1 MPDSKLQ
8 SPQAPQLNGSH
19 KDTFSTSHNF
29 PNANRANPVKQ
40 IIQNTPASYSSAE
53 SNEDIDRFLQ
63 AAESIVLVSFP
74 RSGSHWLRMMM
85 ELYFDRPTLTRSFYK
100 HNNKDY
106 LLLHDHDMDFTL
118 ERQNV
123 IYLYRNPTDTIFSQL
138 NYYQEDEN
146 DLARISFWVE
156 QYGKHLSKWLFDE
169 NSSRHKLILNY
180 EELQREPLT
189 QLQKLAEFYHVP
201 FDSVRAQECV
211 DSVSKKTVRQ
221 KTEWHNAQVQNVA
234 LDYAQRRDVF
244 REKYGD
250 LIHQFLREQK
260 PQLKPT
266 LDPFNAQPQV
276 ATLDHKIAGNP
287 SKIVGL
293 VAGRNESNFIE
304 QTLRALAVFT
314 DAIVFYDDASTD
326 NTVEIVQSLASTCN
340 IEKIIRNH
348 EWRYNEH
355 NYRSRLLQAGREIG
369 GTHFIAL
376 DADEMFTA
384 NLLAGDQ
391 LRNLILSLK
400 PQEQIALAWIQLWRN
415 TKQYRFDSS
424 VWSNNYKAFI
434 FCDDGATQY
443 DDIKFHLGRTP
454 NNNWTTKTVSGYEYG
469 VLHFQF
475 VNWRNLLVKQA
486 WYRCLE
492 RVYQPQKSI
501 SEINTLY
508 APSKDES
515 NLGLKPAPA
524 KWFEGYTFF
533 EPAIFNQPENW
544 REAQVLSWFEQYGRD
559 FFAGLDIWD
568 VDWGTGVNVSPQ
580 IAQSSGDNQP
590 VVSAIVSTYNSE
602 QFIRGCLENLE
613 AQTIADRLE
622 IVVIDS
628 GSEQNEKAIVEE
640 FQQRYDNI
648 VYIRTEERE
657 TVYAAW
663 NRGIN
668 VARGKYITNANTDD
682 RHRSDAFERM
692 VEVLDKQPD
701 IALVYADQLITET
714 PNEKFSK
721 TKAARRW
728 NWPEY
733 SYREL
738 ETQCIVGPQPMW
750 RKKLHQ
756 KYGGFD
762 PSFFSAGDYEF
773 WLRIGKNEQFYR
785 IPDVLGLYYQNPDG
799 VENSSSKSKSEF
811 ETIRQAYDLNGPR
824 HFTYPVPVSHDELV
838 ALQNRSFRVQNYDKL
853 ISVVIPYYNR
863 PEILA
868 QCLNALK
875 TQTLPQEKFE
885 VICVNDGS
893 PDSEIKLVCERAFE
907 DLPGLYLEHTENQGR
922 GQARNTGL
930 RQARGKYILFLD
942 SDILPDSNLLEEHL
956 LAHQQYP
963 GKKLAVLSRIVLPPE
978 LLQHNILARAIDET
992 TLVLAYATMVAGEL
1006 YNYMHFYTGCIS
1018 IPRQAYEIVGE
1029 FDETYKTYGVEDT
1042 EYGYRLEQAG
1052 YKILYHPAACSV
1064 HVDLPPSI
1072 DKFCRRQRLV
1082 AANFAHF
1089 FATHP
1094 ETLHQP
1100 SWQEMYPINQQA
1112 LQAHLAQYESGLDRV
1127 LTEAKKL
1134 ETFDLK
1140 LIANDPTTSEK
1151 LITAA
1156 RDLLIYLHRYYWYSG
1171 LLDGLQQYGID
1182 SFAEFERIRVQTQI
1196 KISVIIPTYNRS
1208 EILLKCLGALSRQ
1221 TLPADQFEVLVCD
1234 DGSTDQTR
1242 AIVENHSSSYALT
1255 YIWQQN
1261 SGPAAARNKGVRAAR
1276 GEYILFINDD
1286 TILAPGALAAHLQA
1300 HREKGQQKMAVL
1312 GTFVYVPAA
1321 QRSPF
1326 VYFLEQTDI
1335 VFAYPMM
1342 QPGQFYNY
1350 RFFWTCNLSL
1360 KRQALLDVGLFDED
1374 FVEPMV
1380 EDTELGYRLEKLG
1393 YAVLYHPA
1401 AQAHHDHTMN
1411 IHSFIRRQ
1419 EMSGR
1424 NVIKLFQKHP
1434 ELLPREKQ
1442 LFGFD
1447 NLAEPTL
1454 EKFRHYLQQHEPV
1467 VPELIKKFDEME
1479 QFNVDQLKTV
1489 VSANNGKS
1497 VTAADEFVEIM
1508 KTGIWPIHFTS
1519 FYRGILQAT
1528 AHNGHAPAQ
1537 QYSTGRPQPE
1547 PAVPLK
1553 ILFVMY
1559 GWADDGGG
1567 TMLPR
1572 QMATSLAQKGHQVAV
1587 VYAAA
1592 RPANGQPAYHVEEHW
1607 EKGVHL
1613 FGIYNRQSLFL
1624 NVENPDRESD
1634 DPQARQIVLQ
1644 IIQRFQPDVVHYHNL
1659 LGLSMGIAADVAH
1672 MGLPSLYTSHNYWP
1686 LCPRLY
1692 LFQQDL
1698 ALCGGPSADG
1708 GKCAACLGQPE
1719 QQPAY
1724 ARRVAAGRQMLNRH
1738 VDRHLAIS
1746 TRARQLFVENG
1757 IEAGR
1762 IHVLHQS
1769 TQMIDQI
1776 WAQVGRPRSPLPA
1789 LNRPL
1794 RVGFLGSLLP
1804 HKGVHVLVDA
1814 LQSFTKTEVEAHIF
1828 GAGPDNY
1835 IQTLKSLDKKRLVK
1849 FHGAYQPEQL
1859 AQILSQVDVSV
1870 IPSIWEEGA
1879 GLVVVEALA
1888 ARVPV
1893 IGSRSGG
1900 IPDFIRPDHN
1910 GFLFNPGDAGDL
1922 AAQLRQFLAD
1932 PGLLGRLQAQINPP
1946 QTFDAFLD
1954 KLLGHYRQVIQAQ
1967 LEGSR
1972 KDLPLNTNEQ
1982 PLNRI
1987 RFDQNLG
1994 HGFSNRVAGGKLPQP
2009 LPQPLYL
2016 NLGCGNDVRPGFV
2029 NIDLFSDDPGV
2040 VGMDVRQLDLPDNCA
2055 DGIIAS
2061 DILEHFSHRE
2071 VDAVLRE
2078 WARVLKPGGELV
2090 VRSPSLRLQAKA
2102 YLHGVWDADIAS
2114 YMIFGGQTNPGDYH
2128 CIGFDEASIR
2138 KHLEQT
2144 GLAVARFEEVDT
2156 PQDKSFINLNL
2167 TVWATKPQPVATSP
2181 LPTSPT
2187 AEPVSVVWEG
2197 SQFVTHSL
2205 ALINREVAIRLGQ
2218 DSQIELSLLPFEP
2231 HQFGPEADPRFAV
2244 IANHLNRPL
2253 SQPAQVHVRHQWPPS
2268 FTPPAAGHWVVI
2280 QPWEFGSLP
2289 KQWVQVFASQVD
2301 EMWVP
2306 SNYVRDSYIRSGI
2319 PAERVFTVHNGLN
2332 LDQFRPTAPPYPL
2345 KTRKKF
2351 KFLFVGGTILRKGID
2366 ILLEVYSRTY
2376 SADDDVCLVIKD
2388 MGGDSFYQGRNARQ
2402 HIEQLQAQPGAPEI
2416 EYIGAILSDAE
2427 LAGLYT
2433 ACDCLVHP
2441 YRGEG
2446 FGLPIAEAMASGLPV
2461 IVTGHGAALDYCH
2474 PGNAYLIPAR
2484 EVRLPEKRIGDWETV
2499 DWPWWA
2505 EPDAAALQ
2513 LLMRRVLNNPTDAAA
2528 KAKVGM
2534 AEVRANFSWDK
2545 MAAAIKDRLLVL
2557 RNQPIRRHA
2566 TTPAGAVETMQR
2578 LLQPG
2583 QAALEAGNLPAAA
2596 EAFRQVAEANPE
2608 FAAAFVAWGST
2619 LQALGRL
2626 AEAAPV
2632 LRRAAELVPTL
2643 PDLPNQLGVIYVQL
2657 AEWEQAE
2664 AAFWQAHQLAPEDVN
2679 TLLNLIDL
2687 YRAAGNYDA
2696 ASEMVNRALAIDP
2709 AHSDVLLAFGQIC
2722 ADLGDV
2728 DGVEL
2733 AIERLHGQP
2742 GADAL
2747 RQRLAGAAPE
2757 PVGDGPQA
2765 AATPNNGHRQNP
2777 TAAGLESSAFDEQLA
2792 LAQAAGDWP
2801 AAIELLNAEL
2811 ARRQTDADLW
2821 NSLGVAY
2828 VMTGQLEAA
2837 EDALRQGLAVAPEHL
2852 PILHNLADIYLQLE
2866 AFDQATEYLNRALRI
2881 DPNDVPLLLSLG
2893 NCAIQLGGFD
2903 TALAAFERVRELA
2916 PDTAGIDEV
2925 LVELAAL
2932 Q

>member
-1 MPDSKLQ
+1 MKILFYEPYGQWHLHVIWETTLSHALQMRGAQVKHITCDGIFRECDAYRENINPRTASACDTCQKIAARAYSVLNTEFDTIGRYIPDNVYPELDKWLQ
-8 SPQAPQLNGSH
+8 NIPDDQLPAALWQGYPVGEWAKSSVIYQFRIVDLDLSNPVIAQKYRHYVFGTALSIEGLSRLYAQWQPDVLVLLNGRFFSH
-19 KDTFSTSHNF
+19 RVAKELAVEAGIRVITHDRGFQKGSLTFRADAGIHDLNAYHTLWDEWKDISLTRSELDQMRAIAEGRRQGTALNWKPFSPPLQETTTIKRALNLDDKPIVAVFTSSYDEVAVFPEYRQGAFPNPFDWLPELFKIIPKFPDYNFVIRLHPNLTAFGISQQALDQAAVLQASLPENARLVMPGDDISSYTLADMAVLGLVYFSTIGLEM
-29 PNANRANPVKQ
+29 ALRGQPVVAVATG
-40 IIQNTPASYSSAE
+40 IYGHCDFIRGVNTPADYEPAIRTALTQGRQIEVARKAYRFAYQIFNNLSVPYPLVTEKPEHYGRLQFSSLDELAPDHHKELDRICAYILSGEPILLSPRSTHLQRSDNDETEYFQQLMLELDNKPLSSAPVTSPE
-53 SNEDIDRFLQ
+53 PACKISVIIPTYNRSDILLKCLGALQ
-63 AAESIVLVSFP
+63 NQTIPPQQYEVIVS
-74 RSGSHWLRMMM
+74 
-85 ELYFDRPTLTRSFYK
+85 
-100 HNNKDY
+100 
-106 LLLHDHDMDFTL
+106 
-118 ERQNV
+118 
-123 IYLYRNPTDTIFSQL
+123 
-138 NYYQEDEN
+138 
-146 DLARISFWVE
+146 
-156 QYGKHLSKWLFDE
+156 
-169 NSSRHKLILNY
+169 
-180 EELQREPLT
+180 
-189 QLQKLAEFYHVP
+189 
-201 FDSVRAQECV
+201 
-211 DSVSKKTVRQ
+211 
-221 KTEWHNAQVQNVA
+221 
-234 LDYAQRRDVF
+234 
-244 REKYGD
+244 
-250 LIHQFLREQK
+250 
-260 PQLKPT
+260 
-266 LDPFNAQPQV
+266 
-276 ATLDHKIAGNP
+276 
-287 SKIVGL
+287 
-293 VAGRNESNFIE
+293 
-304 QTLRALAVFT
+304 
-314 DAIVFYDDASTD
+314 DDGSTD
-326 NTVEIVQSLASTCN
+326 NTGQLVRQYQPAYQLHYLAQQN
-340 IEKIIRNH
+340 AGPAAARNAAMRIASGKYFLFLNDDAIAAPDLLEQH
-348 EWRYNEH
+348 LAAHRQMGNRSVAVLGDFDFPTEWLDH
-355 NYRSRLLQAGREIG
+355 SPILQAFGQTNLVFSYNDMLPGNLYGYMR
-369 GTHFIAL
+369 FW
-376 DADEMFTA
+376 TA
-384 NLLAGDQ
+384 NVSIDREVCQAIGD
-391 LRNLILSLK
+391 
-400 PQEQIALAWIQLWRN
+400 
-415 TKQYRFDSS
+415 
-424 VWSNNYKAFI
+424 
-434 FCDDGATQY
+434 
-443 DDIKFHLGRTP
+443 
-454 NNNWTTKTVSGYEYG
+454 
-469 VLHFQF
+469 
-475 VNWRNLLVKQA
+475 
-486 WYRCLE
+486 
-492 RVYQPQKSI
+492 
-501 SEINTLY
+501 
-508 APSKDES
+508 
-515 NLGLKPAPA
+515 
-524 KWFEGYTFF
+524 
-533 EPAIFNQPENW
+533 
-544 REAQVLSWFEQYGRD
+544 
-559 FFAGLDIWD
+559 
-568 VDWGTGVNVSPQ
+568 
-580 IAQSSGDNQP
+580 
-590 VVSAIVSTYNSE
+590 
-602 QFIRGCLENLE
+602 
-613 AQTIADRLE
+613 
-622 IVVIDS
+622 
-628 GSEQNEKAIVEE
+628 
-640 FQQRYDNI
+640 
-648 VYIRTEERE
+648 
-657 TVYAAW
+657 
-663 NRGIN
+663 
-668 VARGKYITNANTDD
+668 
-682 RHRSDAFERM
+682 
-692 VEVLDKQPD
+692 
-701 IALVYADQLITET
+701 
-714 PNEKFSK
+714 
-721 TKAARRW
+721 
-728 NWPEY
+728 
-733 SYREL
+733 
-738 ETQCIVGPQPMW
+738 
-750 RKKLHQ
+750 
-756 KYGGFD
+756 
-762 PSFFSAGDYEF
+762 
-773 WLRIGKNEQFYR
+773 
-785 IPDVLGLYYQNPDG
+785 
-799 VENSSSKSKSEF
+799 
-811 ETIRQAYDLNGPR
+811 
-824 HFTYPVPVSHDELV
+824 
-838 ALQNRSFRVQNYDKL
+838 
-853 ISVVIPYYNR
+853 
-863 PEILA
+863 
-868 QCLNALK
+868 
-875 TQTLPQEKFE
+875 
-885 VICVNDGS
+885 
-893 PDSEIKLVCERAFE
+893 
-907 DLPGLYLEHTENQGR
+907 
-922 GQARNTGL
+922 
-930 RQARGKYILFLD
+930 
-942 SDILPDSNLLEEHL
+942 
-956 LAHQQYP
+956 
-963 GKKLAVLSRIVLPPE
+963 
-978 LLQHNILARAIDET
+978 
-992 TLVLAYATMVAGEL
+992 
-1006 YNYMHFYTGCIS
+1006 
-1018 IPRQAYEIVGE
+1018 
-1029 FDETYKTYGVEDT
+1029 FDEVYKFAAVEDT
-1042 EYGYRLEQAG
+1042 EWGYRLEEAG
-1052 YKILYHPAACSV
+1052 CQVLYHPAAKTTHLHNMS
-1064 HVDLPPSI
+1064 SI

-1094 ETLHQP
+1094 EALHQP
-1100 SWQEMYPINQQA
+1100 SWQEIYPINQQA

-1140 LIANDPTTSEK
+1140 LIANNPATTEK
-1151 LITAA
+1151 LVTAA

-1182 SFAEFERIRVQTQI
+1182 SFAEFERIRAQSRV

-1424 NVIKLFQKHP
+1424 NVVKLFQKHP

-1528 AHNGHAPAQ
+1528 AHNGHTPAQ

-1547 PAVPLK
+1547 PVVPLK

-1607 EKGVHL
+1607 EKGVRL

-1624 NVENPDRESD
+1624 DVENPDRESD
-1634 DPQARQIVLQ
+1634 DPQARQIVSQ
-1644 IIQRFQPDVVHYHNL
+1644 IIEHFQPDVVHYHNL

-1698 ALCGGPSADG
+1698 ALCGGPSTDG

-1719 QQPAY
+1719 KQPAF
-1724 ARRVAAGRQMLNRH
+1724 ARRVAAGQQMLNRH

-1776 WAQVGRPRSPLPA
+1776 WAQVGQPRPPLPA

-1814 LQSFTKTEVEAHIF
+1814 LQNFTKTEVEAHIF

-1835 IQTLKSLDKKRLVK
+1835 VQTLKSLDKKRLAK

-1900 IPDFIRPDHN
+1900 IPDFIRPGHN

-1967 LEGSR
+1967 PKGSR

-2016 NLGCGNDVRPGFV
+2016 NLGCGNDIRPGFV

-2040 VGMDVRQLDLPDNCA
+2040 VGMDVRRLDLPDNCA

-2102 YLHGVWDADIAS
+2102 YLNGVWDADIAS

-2138 KHLEQT
+2138 KHLAQA

-2167 TVWATKPQPVATSP
+2167 TVWATKPQPVAAGP

-2187 AEPVSVVWEG
+2187 TEPVSVVWEG

-2205 ALINREVAIRLGQ
+2205 ALINREVAIRLGR

-2253 SQPAQVHVRHQWPPS
+2253 SRPAQVHVRHQWPPS
-2268 FTPPAAGHWVVI
+2268 FTPPAEGHWVVI

-2306 SNYVRDSYIRSGI
+2306 SNYVRDSYIRSGV

-2332 LDQFRPTAPPYPL
+2332 LDQFRPSAPPYPL

-2416 EYIGAILSDAE
+2416 EYISAILSDAE

-2545 MAAAIKDRLLVL
+2545 MAAAIKERLLVL
-2557 RNQPIRRHA
+2557 RNQPIRRRA
-2566 TTPAGAVETMQR
+2566 ATPADAVETMQR

-2583 QAALEAGNLPAAA
+2583 QAALAAGNLPAAA

-2696 ASEMVNRALAIDP
+2696 ASEIVNRALAVDP

-2728 DGVEL
+2728 GGVEL

-2747 RQRLAGAAPE
+2747 RQRLAGAAPA

-2765 AATPNNGHRQNP
+2765 AATPNNGHQQNP
-2777 TAAGLESSAFDEQLA
+2777 TATGLESSAFDEQLA
-2792 LAQAAGDWP
+2792 RVQAAGDWP

-2811 ARRQTDADLW
+2811 ARHQTDADLW

-2866 AFDQATEYLNRALRI
+2866 AFDQATGYLNRALRI

-2925 LVELAAL
+2925 LAELAAL